1 MKNQKDYRGAIMK
14 RFVILG
20 LSLVALVFCFSSC
33 GEKALDPNYLPH
45 DSNIKIPTNL
55 ADMVKK
61 EKIIKKS

>member
-1 MKNQKDYRGAIMK
+1 MK